1 MPDRYAK
8 SRALF
13 EQAQSLVAGGIS
25 SQIRRSEQP
34 VPLFFA
40 KAKHG
45 RMWDVDGNE
54 YVDFVQGMGPN
65 LFGHSP
71 DFLIDAVARAMQEG
85 IVFTGQFER
94 ELEVAEMVREAVPL
108 KGTVRFASSGTEI
121 DQLVIRL
128 ARGFTGRPKFL
139 KFEGH
144 YHGWTDSVNYSV
156 HPPLDQ
162 AGPMHALAAVG
173 ESAGMDPAS
182 SENLVVCHWNDL
194 DALNTAFEQSPGQI
208 AGVIM
213 EPLLINTNFIFP
225 REGYLEGVK
234 EICERNGALLIFDEV
249 ITGFRVALGGAQELT
264 GVEPDLATYA
274 KSLAGGFPIAM
285 LLGRPDIMEML
296 GDGRVQHGG
305 SFNSNVMSIEA
316 ARACLAHIMADSA
329 GFYRDLEMRGSLLMD
344 GLRSAARESESN
356 LRVHGLGSV
365 FSTSFTTRADI
376 DDYREHALYCDED
389 KYQRF
394 RIAMLE
400 RGIRISANGRW
411 HMASTHTD
419 DDVERTVEAAK
430 DALKSD
436 IL

>member
-13 EQAQSLVAGGIS
+13 KQAQSLVAGGIS

-40 KAKHG
+40 RAKHG

-144 YHGWTDSVNYSV
+144 YHGWADSVNYSV

-162 AGPMHALAAVG
+162 AGPMHAPAAVG

-194 DALNTAFEQSPGQI
+194 DALNAAFEQSPGQI

-225 REGYLEGVK
+225 RAGYLEGVK

-274 KSLAGGFPIAM
+274 KSLAGGSRSRCF
-285 LLGRPDIMEML
+285 
-296 GDGRVQHGG
+296 
-305 SFNSNVMSIEA
+305 
-316 ARACLAHIMADSA
+316 
-329 GFYRDLEMRGSLLMD
+329 
-344 GLRSAARESESN
+344 SAAPTSWKCSETARSN
-356 LRVHGLGSV
+356 
-365 FSTSFTTRADI
+365 TA
-376 DDYREHALYCDED
+376 A
-389 KYQRF
+389 
-394 RIAMLE
+394 
-400 RGIRISANGRW
+400 
-411 HMASTHTD
+411 ASIQT
-419 DDVERTVEAAK
+419 
-430 DALKSD
+430 
-436 IL
+436 

>member
-1 MPDRYAK
+1 MADRYAK

-13 EQAQSLVAGGIS
+13 DRAQNLVAGGIS

-34 VPLFFA
+34 VPLFFSRA
-40 KAKHG
+40 KNG
-45 RMWDVDGNE
+45 RMWDVDGNQ
-54 YVDFVQGMGPN
+54 YVDYVQGMGPN

-71 DFLIDAVARAMQEG
+71 DFLIEAVADAMKEG
-85 IVFTGQFER
+85 IVYTGQFER

-144 YHGWTDSVNYSV
+144 YHGWADSVNYSV
-156 HPPLDQ
+156 HPPLEQ
-162 AGPMHALAAVG
+162 AGPVDAPAPVG
-173 ESAGMDPAS
+173 ESEGMDPAS
-182 SENLVVCHWNDL
+182 SENLVVCKWNDL
-194 DALNTAFEQSPGQI
+194 EALDAAFEQSPGLI

-225 REGYLEGVK
+225 RDGYLEGVK
-234 EICERNGALLIFDEV
+234 EICERHGALLIFDEV

-264 GVEPDLATYA
+264 GVVPDLATYA

-285 LLGRPDIMEML
+285 LLGRPDVMEML

-305 SFNSNVMSIEA
+305 SFNSNMMSIEA
-316 ARACLAHIMADSA
+316 ARACLSHIMADSA
-329 GFYRDLEMRGSLLMD
+329 GFYRDLEMRGTRLMD
-344 GLRSAARESESN
+344 GLRLAAQETESN

-365 FSTSFTTRADI
+365 FSTSFTTRVEI
-376 DDYREHALYCDED
+376 DDYREHAMYCDED

-394 RIAMLE
+394 RVAMLE
-400 RGIRISANGRW
+400 RGVRLSANGRW
-411 HMASTHTD
+411 HMASTHT
-419 DDVERTVEAAK
+419 VEDIELTVEAAK
-430 DALKSD
+430 DALKSES
-436 IL
+436 L

>member
-1 MPDRYAK
+1 MADRYAK

-13 EQAQSLVAGGIS
+13 DRAQNLVAGGIS

-34 VPLFFA
+34 VPLFFSRA
-40 KAKHG
+40 KNG
-45 RMWDVDGNE
+45 RMWDVDGNQ
-54 YVDFVQGMGPN
+54 YVDYVQGMGPN

-71 DFLIDAVARAMQEG
+71 NFLIEAVADAMKEG
-85 IVFTGQFER
+85 IVYTGQFER

-144 YHGWTDSVNYSV
+144 YHGWADSVNYSV
-156 HPPLDQ
+156 HPPLEQ
-162 AGPMHALAAVG
+162 AGPVHAPAPVG
-173 ESAGMDPAS
+173 ESEGMDPAS
-182 SENLVVCHWNDL
+182 SENLVVCKWNDL
-194 DALNTAFEQSPGQI
+194 KALDAAFEQSPGLI

-225 REGYLEGVK
+225 RDGYLEGVK
-234 EICERNGALLIFDEV
+234 EICERHGALLIFDEV
-249 ITGFRVALGGAQELT
+249 ITGFRVALGGAQEMT
-264 GVEPDLATYA
+264 GVVPDLATYA

-285 LLGRPDIMEML
+285 LLGRPDVMEML

-305 SFNSNVMSIEA
+305 SFNSNMMSIEA
-316 ARACLAHIMADSA
+316 ARACLSHIMADST
-329 GFYRDLEMRGSLLMD
+329 GFYRDLEMRGTRLMD
-344 GLRSAARESESN
+344 GLRLAAQETESN

-365 FSTSFTTRADI
+365 FSTSFTTRSEI
-376 DDYREHALYCDED
+376 DDYREHAMYCDED

-400 RGIRISANGRW
+400 RGVRLSANGRW

-419 DDVERTVEAAK
+419 EDIELTVEAAK
-430 DALKSD
+430 DALKSES
-436 IL
+436 L

>member
-1 MPDRYAK
+1 MADRYAK

-13 EQAQSLVAGGIS
+13 DRAQNLVAGGIS

-34 VPLFFA
+34 VPLFFSRA
-40 KAKHG
+40 KNG
-45 RMWDVDGNE
+45 RMWDVDGNQ
-54 YVDFVQGMGPN
+54 YVDYVQGMGPN

-71 DFLIDAVARAMQEG
+71 DFLIEAVADAMQEG
-85 IVFTGQFER
+85 IVYTGQFER

-144 YHGWTDSVNYSV
+144 YHGWADSVNYSV
-156 HPPLDQ
+156 HPPLEQ
-162 AGPMHALAAVG
+162 AGPVDAPAPVG
-173 ESAGMDPAS
+173 ESEGMDPAS
-182 SENLVVCHWNDL
+182 SENLVVCKWNDL
-194 DALNTAFEQSPGQI
+194 EALDAAFEQSPGLI

-225 REGYLEGVK
+225 RDGYLEGVK
-234 EICERNGALLIFDEV
+234 EICERHGALLIFDEV

-264 GVEPDLATYA
+264 GVVPDLATYA

-285 LLGRPDIMEML
+285 LLGRPDVMEML

-305 SFNSNVMSIEA
+305 SFNSNMMSVEA
-316 ARACLAHIMADSA
+316 ARACLSHIMADSA
-329 GFYRDLEMRGSLLMD
+329 GFYRDLEMRGTRLMD
-344 GLRSAARESESN
+344 GLRLAAQETESN

-365 FSTSFTTRADI
+365 FSTSFTTHAEI
-376 DDYREHALYCDED
+376 DDYREHAMYCDED
-389 KYQRF
+389 RYQRF
-394 RIAMLE
+394 RVAMLE
-400 RGIRISANGRW
+400 RGVRLSANGRW

-419 DDVERTVEAAK
+419 EDIELTVEAAK
-430 DALKSD
+430 DALKSES
-436 IL
+436 L

>member
-1 MPDRYAK
+1 MADRYAK
-8 SRALF
+8 SRSLF
-13 EQAQSLVAGGIS
+13 DRAQNLVAGGIS

-34 VPLFFA
+34 VPLFFSRA
-40 KAKHG
+40 KNG
-45 RMWDVDGNE
+45 RMWDVDGNQ
-54 YVDFVQGMGPN
+54 YVDYVQGMGPN

-71 DFLIDAVARAMQEG
+71 DFLIEAVADAMKEG
-85 IVFTGQFER
+85 IVYTGQFER

-144 YHGWTDSVNYSV
+144 YHGWADSVNYSV
-156 HPPLDQ
+156 HPPLEQ
-162 AGPMHALAAVG
+162 AGPVDAPAPVG
-173 ESAGMDPAS
+173 ESEGMDPAS
-182 SENLVVCHWNDL
+182 SENLVVCKWNDL
-194 DALNTAFEQSPGQI
+194 EALDAAFEQSPGLI

-225 REGYLEGVK
+225 RDGYLEGVK
-234 EICERNGALLIFDEV
+234 EICERHGALLIFDEV

-264 GVEPDLATYA
+264 GVVPDLATYA

-285 LLGRPDIMEML
+285 LLGRPDVMEML

-305 SFNSNVMSIEA
+305 SFNSNMMSVEA
-316 ARACLAHIMADSA
+316 ARACLSHIMADSA
-329 GFYRDLEMRGSLLMD
+329 GFYRDLEMRGTRLMD
-344 GLRSAARESESN
+344 GLRLAAQETESN

-365 FSTSFTTRADI
+365 FSTSFTTRAEI
-376 DDYREHALYCDED
+376 DDYREHAKYCDED

-394 RIAMLE
+394 RVAMLE
-400 RGIRISANGRW
+400 RGVRLSANGRW
-411 HMASTHTD
+411 HMASTHT
-419 DDVERTVEAAK
+419 VEDIELTVEAAK
-430 DALKSD
+430 DALKSES
-436 IL
+436 L

>member
-1 MPDRYAK
+1 MADRYAK

-13 EQAQSLVAGGIS
+13 DRAQDLVAGGIS

-34 VPLFFA
+34 VPLFFTR
-40 KAKHG
+40 AKHG

-54 YVDFVQGMGPN
+54 YVDYVQGMGPN

-71 DFLIDAVARAMQEG
+71 DFLIEAVADAMREG

-144 YHGWTDSVNYSV
+144 YHGWADSVNYSV

-162 AGPMHALAAVG
+162 AGPAHAPVAVG
-173 ESAGMDPAS
+173 ESDGMDPVS
-182 SENLVVCHWNDL
+182 SENLVVCQWNDL
-194 DALNTAFEQSPGQI
+194 EALNGAFEQWPGQI

-264 GVEPDLATYA
+264 GVVPDLATYA

-285 LLGRPDIMEML
+285 LLGRPDIMEVL

-316 ARACLAHIMADSA
+316 ARACLAHIMTDSP
-329 GFYRDLEMRGSLLMD
+329 GFYGDLNDRGNRLMD
-344 GLRSAARESESN
+344 GLRLAARDVESD
-356 LRVHGLGSV
+356 LRIHGLGSV

-376 DDYREHALYCDED
+376 DDYRDHAMYCDED

-400 RGIRISANGRW
+400 RGIRLSANGRW

-419 DDVERTVEAAK
+419 EDIERTVEAAK

-436 IL
+436 TL